1 MIPRNLTM
9 IPSEGEQ
16 WGIVRSWLKFT
27 QILWWQFT
35 FWPIEFPIPVWGI
48 RWEIGEFS
56 FQGTLRT
63 AHSTVLCPHCGIGE
77 WDDWKPVMAYW
88 VHLPVEQE
96 TFWGL
101 YINLQGLYINLRGLI
116 IGTIY
121 KPSRVGL
128 IYKLA
133 RSIYIYIYV
142 FGVWLWNCQVHF
154 EL

>member
-1 MIPRNLTM
+1 
-9 IPSEGEQ
+9 
-16 WGIVRSWLKFT
+16 
-27 QILWWQFT
+27 
-35 FWPIEFPIPVWGI
+35 
-48 RWEIGEFS
+48 
-56 FQGTLRT
+56 
-63 AHSTVLCPHCGIGE
+63 
-77 WDDWKPVMAYW
+77 MAYW
-88 VHLPVEQE
+88 VRLPVEQE

-142 FGVWLWNCQVHF
+142 FGV
-154 EL
+154 